1 MNLYMCHCSCRVSL
15 CRSVRDGKA
24 VRVCCISVCARA
36 RARVRVCV
44 CVCETGSVCLST
56 TKVNYMS

>member
-44 CVCETGSVCLST
+44 CETGSVCLST